1 MSRRRRFVRAF
12 LGVSLGGS
20 AFFPAAQPSHVVVT
34 HADDP
39 SVAALAGTLS
49 SVPPAPCVEGG
60 NSGRR
65 VSLIYARL
73 ASDPDAYTSSK
84 ATIREAAAQ
93 VNAAWRSVAG
103 KDVRWLCNSSGQ
115 ISVGNLVVSSY
126 TIDACKTGLQSKG
139 YRRTDRIYVCLMRK
153 SAKGY
158 GGQAQILHN
167 ADKKVSPSPHDAGPR
182 YAAIY
187 SISTS
192 TSSGTLMHEFGHTI
206 GAVQCS
212 APHSS
217 CPSNE
222 LGHHHCYE
230 ESDTMCYSDGGS
242 YFLRGGSIVNKCL
255 NVTTL
260 AGRWDCGK
268 DDYFN
273 RNPAPG
279 TYLATHWNT
288 YNSLFLWPN

>member
-1 MSRRRRFVRAF
+1 MLIGGIAF
-12 LGVSLGGS
+12 LPGS
-20 AFFPAAQPSHVVVT
+20 QSYVVIT

-39 SVAALAGTLS
+39 SVASLAGTLS
-49 SVPPAPCVEGG
+49 TVPPAPCVDG
-60 NSGRR
+60 NNRGRR
-65 VSLIYARL
+65 VSLIYARV
-73 ASDPDAYTSSK
+73 ASDPDTYTSSA

-103 KDVRWLCNSSGQ
+103 KDVRWMCNASGRV
-115 ISVGNLVVSSY
+115 SVGNLVVTSY
-126 TIDACKTGLQSKG
+126 TIGACQSGLQAAG
-139 YRRTDRIYVCLMRK
+139 YNRTDRIYVCFMRT
-153 SAKGY
+153 SPSGY
-158 GGQAQILHN
+158 GGQAQIVHN
-167 ADKKVSPSPHDAGPR
+167 ADKKVSPSPHDTGPR
-182 YAAIY
+182 YASIY

-192 TSSGTLMHEFGHTI
+192 SSPGTLMHEFGHTI

-212 APHSS
+212 APHTS

-230 ESDTMCYSDGGS
+230 ENDTMCYSDGGS
-242 YFLRGGSIVNKCL
+242 YFKLGGTIVYRCPG
-255 NVTTL
+255 VTTL
-260 AGRWDCGK
+260 AARWDCGK

-273 RNPAPG
+273 RNPAAG